1 VALAIGV
8 IEYRIVTVDVVTA
21 GEIELGE
28 AVSKTDVISDL
39 AGEFQVAVA
48 EIHALE
54 E

>member
-28 AVSKTDVISDL
+28 AVITKECDTTDV
-39 AGEFQVAVA
+39 
-48 EIHALE
+48 
-54 E
+54 